1 MQTLDWIV
9 IALFCLALIGI
20 IVWVMRQKQGNAE
33 DYFLGGKDA
42 TWIAIGASIF
52 ASNIGSEHLIGL
64 AGSGASSGMA
74 MAHWEIQ
81 GWMILLLGWVFVP
94 FYTRSMVITMPEFLE
109 RRYNGASRTILS
121 VISLISYVLTKVA
134 VTVYA
139 GGLVFQQV
147 FGIDTL
153 WGIDF
158 FWIAAVGLVVI
169 TALYTIFGG
178 MKSVLYTSVLQTPIL
193 LLGSLII
200 SCSVLKNLA
209 VGTK

>member
-1 MQTLDWIV
+1 MTSLDWIV
-9 IALFCLALIGI
+9 IAIFFLALIGI
-20 IVWVMRQKQGNAE
+20 IVWVMKQKQNNAA

-94 FYTRSMVITMPEFLE
+94 FYTRSMVYTMPEFLE
-109 RRYNGASRTILS
+109 RRFNPQSRTILAT
-121 VISLISYVLTKVA
+121 ISLISYVLTKVA

-139 GGLVFQQV
+139 VGLVF
-147 FGIDTL
+147 
-153 WGIDF
+153 
-158 FWIAAVGLVVI
+158 
-169 TALYTIFGG
+169 
-178 MKSVLYTSVLQTPIL
+178 
-193 LLGSLII
+193 
-200 SCSVLKNLA
+200 
-209 VGTK
+209 